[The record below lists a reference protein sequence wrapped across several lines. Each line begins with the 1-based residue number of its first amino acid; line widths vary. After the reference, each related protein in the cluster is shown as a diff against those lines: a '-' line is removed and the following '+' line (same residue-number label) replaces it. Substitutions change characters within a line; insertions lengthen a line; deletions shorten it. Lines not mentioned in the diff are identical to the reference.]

1 MQRSQRFTLLREA
14 MDMLTFT
21 DAFVTLE
28 VVYEERNGG
37 NWDRLEIRRYGGHNF
52 WDVVSMNTGATG
64 VDSGE
69 PSQVLHDLRNLIDR
83 NHDITWICLSGP
95 GQNGDLH
102 RVVLFPGGE
111 RPLPQRELPRF

>member
-28 VVYEERNGG
+28 VMYEERNGG
-37 NWDRLEIRRYGGHNF
+37 NWDELEIRRYGGHNF
-52 WDVVSMNTGATG
+52 WDVVSMNTGAT
-64 VDSGE
+64 VIDSGD

-83 NHDITWICLSGP
+83 NHDITCIRLNGR

-102 RVVLFPGGE
+102 EVVLFPGGQ